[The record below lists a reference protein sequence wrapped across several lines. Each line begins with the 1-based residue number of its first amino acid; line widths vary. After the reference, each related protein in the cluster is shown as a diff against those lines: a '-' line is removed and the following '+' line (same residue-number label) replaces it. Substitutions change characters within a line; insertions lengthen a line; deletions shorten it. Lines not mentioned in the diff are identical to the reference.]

1 MNNKFSICII
11 GLNSI
16 LFLNYLIWAIHP
28 PTPLL
33 AQALVTL
40 YMAICIY
47 SLINF
52 RETWPLVVLVF
63 FGLFVTIFT
72 GSEAWDARSIWLFHG
87 KRIFFDGTLYAQ
99 LDNYLPSSHNDYP
112 VLFSAFAATLAMAV
126 GFWNEVFPKSA
137 AIFFL
142 IPPLLILVKAFSNTT
157 LFLLFNIGLLKI
169 CGELLFNGYLD
180 AILALYTCASV
191 FLLMPTVLDTIN
203 MDVKGKW
210 IYTFLTGSFLIVLPL
225 LKNEGLVILLCISVA
240 TLAFKSSLT
249 KKSYIYALL
258 ASLLIY
264 FLSWKIPLL
273 QASLQNDMSV
283 PGGLSRALNR
293 ISDVD
298 SLHLIASD
306 ILKDTWLYLA
316 LMVVSLYAMK
326 IKFSKFEIPVAFLFL
341 YLGALLAVYFMTP
354 HDLSW
359 HLGLSINRT
368 LMPVNL
374 LMLGITILA
383 LKKYKPL

>member
-16 LFLNYLIWAIHP
+16 LFLNYLMWAIHP

-52 RETWPLVVLVF
+52 RETWPLVVLVI

-169 CGELLFNGYLD
+169 CGDLLFNGYLD

-191 FLLMPTVLDTIN
+191 FLLMPAVVDAIN

-210 IYTFLTGSFLIVLPL
+210 IYTFLTGSFLIALPL

-249 KKSYIYALL
+249 KKIYIYALL

-273 QASLQNDMSV
+273 QANVQNDMSV

-293 ISDVD
+293 ITDVD
-298 SLHLIASD
+298 SLHLIALG

-326 IKFSKFEIPVAFLFL
+326 IKFSKFDIPVTFLFL

-359 HLGLSINRT
+359 HLGLSIHRT

-383 LKKYKPL
+383 LKKYKSL